1 MVTVNTPEA
10 VECLVED
17 GFLLYNRRIVIC
29 RYDDILTQ
37 EYQEYQDYMEHEN
50 RLYTMRKKMVNVAH
64 GDADDF
70 NELRQ
75 LMAE

>member
-1 MVTVNTPEA
+1 MTQEYQQYQDYMEHDT
-10 VECLVED
+10 
-17 GFLLYNRRIVIC
+17 
-29 RYDDILTQ
+29 LTQ